1 MWLNCLALGVGFNVN
16 IWWLIA
22 YKYAVIVMRIK
33 TRIPYPIELC
43 STVRCIEL
51 VEITKY
57 VTIHC
62 IWSIREERK
71 KLLKKYMQH
80 FRALLSGLLCSIIQ
94 YITTSSAELY
104 PIFIMYLILSILQSR
119 VMHIICVHLHT
130 CIITHSFHFCLLFW
144 YTDFITCSWNS
155 LWNIPLYEIIWINA
169 TDH

>member
-1 MWLNCLALGVGFNVN
+1 
-16 IWWLIA
+16 
-22 YKYAVIVMRIK
+22 MRIK

-62 IWSIREERK
+62 IRSIREERK

-94 YITTSSAELY
+94 
-104 PIFIMYLILSILQSR
+104 
-119 VMHIICVHLHT
+119 
-130 CIITHSFHFCLLFW
+130 
-144 YTDFITCSWNS
+144 
-155 LWNIPLYEIIWINA
+155 
-169 TDH
+169 